1 MPYKV
6 DVDGVVCQISTDS
19 LGIGW
24 IFGGEKDWRMERE
37 IAPSFS
43 INCHQLHGL
52 SLKLLPPPTVLQYR
66 HQFAISLVSVISRIA
81 LILSI
86 ACCCCLCRGTGA
98 VQNLQSARSSSFVSS
113 NAEVADANPRP
124 QFKPWTVGLHCLVTR
139 HQHCSVAEPC
149 ATRSCVP
156 PNSIAAAIC
165 LIYLTCR

>member
-98 VQNLQSARSSSFVSS
+98 VQNLQSARSSSLY
-113 NAEVADANPRP
+113 RP
-124 QFKPWTVGLHCLVTR
+124 MRKSPTLILD
-139 HQHCSVAEPC
+139 
-149 ATRSCVP
+149 
-156 PNSIAAAIC
+156 PNSSLGQLDFTASSHDINIAQ
-165 LIYLTCR
+165 